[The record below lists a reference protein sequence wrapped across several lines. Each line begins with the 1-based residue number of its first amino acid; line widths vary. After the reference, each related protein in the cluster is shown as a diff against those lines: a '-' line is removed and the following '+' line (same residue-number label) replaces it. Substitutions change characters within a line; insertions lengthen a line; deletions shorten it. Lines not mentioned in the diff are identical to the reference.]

1 MAVLWCPFQTKK
13 VQEIS
18 SGAWLPTIATDPKRW
33 PLRPFIYRFAQG
45 EGWEAESLNRFPL
58 WVRYCSQHPL
68 QISFWRWHLP
78 SFTPLGPHWPSEMQ
92 KHEHMPSPH
101 AYAGS
106 FDAHHF
112 LMGRV
117 TAISYTLL
125 TTQSCS
131 HTAVLGKCFLS
142 LPGEIN
148 TYRWNVPERSG
159 PGKTDPNC
167 ITWVYY
173 STADFVKVTKKV
185 IIITVNYRWRCFR

>member
-1 MAVLWCPFQTKK
+1 MAVLWYPFQLRKSRK
-13 VQEIS
+13 Y
-18 SGAWLPTIATDPKRW
+18 LPEPGSLQLQQTQSVGIWDHLSTSLPRVKAEKLNLWTD
-33 PLRPFIYRFAQG
+33 
-45 EGWEAESLNRFPL
+45 SLCGY
-58 WVRYCSQHPL
+58 VTAGHPL